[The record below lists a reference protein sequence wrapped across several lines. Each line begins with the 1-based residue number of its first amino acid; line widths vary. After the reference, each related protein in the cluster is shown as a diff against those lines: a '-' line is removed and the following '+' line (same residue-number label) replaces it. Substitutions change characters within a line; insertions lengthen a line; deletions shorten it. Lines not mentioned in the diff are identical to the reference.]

1 MTQIIKDIHVAV
13 EELLKGEVVVLP
25 TETVYGLSAYAL
37 DVNAVL
43 KIFEIKKRPQFNPL
57 IVHVLEMSHIEKY
70 ASEIPGEVY
79 ELAEKFSPGPIT
91 FVLKKKKVIPDIVT
105 AGLDTV
111 AIRIPSHPLIC
122 EVLKLSSLPI
132 AAPSANI
139 FGRISPTS
147 PEDVL
152 KELEG
157 KVNFILDGGKCE
169 VGIES
174 TVVSFI
180 EEEIKILRP
189 GFVTKEEIEEVIEK
203 KVSEGDVKNILS
215 PGLLKHHYAP
225 ATPLYITES
234 ITDFNNVKDK
244 NAGIM
249 DLSGYEDLR
258 KLAADFFSLLRKFDE
273 SGYDFIITQKVEDK
287 DLGIAI
293 NDRLEKASK
302 GKVELIN
309 GNLKFTEK

>member
-1 MTQIIKDIHVAV
+1 LTKIIKDINIAV
-13 EELLKGEVVVLP
+13 EELLNGEVVVLP

-37 DVNAVL
+37 DIDAVL

-57 IVHVLEMSHIEKY
+57 IVHVLGMSDIEKY
-70 ASEIPGEVY
+70 ASEIPKEVY

-91 FVLKKKKVIPDIVT
+91 FVLKKKKVVPDIVT
-105 AGLDTV
+105 AGLDTF
-111 AIRIPSHPLIC
+111 AIRIPSHPLIR

-152 KELEG
+152 KELKG
-157 KVNFILDGGKCE
+157 KVNFILNGGKCE
-169 VGIES
+169 IGIES
-174 TVVSFI
+174 TVVSFV
-180 EEEIKILRP
+180 EDEIKILRP
-189 GFVTKEEIEEVIEK
+189 GFVTKAEIEEAIGKE
-203 KVSEGDVKNILS
+203 VSVGDVKNILS
-215 PGLLKHHYAP
+215 PGLLKFHYAP
-225 ATPLYITES
+225 LTPLYITE
-234 ITDFNNVKDK
+234 NVSDLKNVENK

-249 DLSGYEDLR
+249 DLSGYGDLR
-258 KLAADFFSLLRKFDE
+258 KLAVDFFSLLRKFDE
-273 SGYDFIITQKVEDK
+273 SEYDFIITQKVEDK

-293 NDRLEKASK
+293 NDRLERASK
-302 GKVELIN
+302 GKVELVN